1 MFLIILTFISAI
13 SISLIA
19 AGYSIIG
26 LATLFAGAA
35 TPIIAMGS
43 ALEVG
48 KLVAASWL
56 YHNWRR
62 NIPKSLKA
70 YLFTSIIVLIFITSV
85 GIFGF
90 LSKAHLDQVKPTAGN
105 TEQIALIDKKIK
117 QEEKIIER
125 AEKTLAQLDKALDVY
140 IDKEYVSRGLKERN
154 KQKEERDL
162 LNKSIDESMAKI
174 ADLNNSKSSINI
186 EQLKLEADVGPLK
199 YVAELIYGDNA
210 KDHFDSAVRII
221 ILILIF
227 VFDPLA
233 VLLLIASQYTFN
245 WAREQKGGGSLPP
258 KSDPDNS
265 PTSPTPGY
273 TDEEWDQAHRENYE
287 FDRAKVIDANE
298 PPEIVE
304 PEEPKEK
311 EKTTSELLMEG
322 FKEEQ
327 EQRAIEEQNEEW
339 ADMYAQADNTL
350 PKDSVAEQI
359 EDETLKELSNLDKWN
374 EWVEKANEEAEKN
387 PEEPKKELP
396 DTKNRIFYSAEV
408 EDQKKTPEGINYMKK
423 EGNKQVRKTSTPKS

>member
-1 MFLIILTFISAI
+1 MFLTLITFISAI

-19 AGYSIIG
+19 AGYSILG
-26 LATLFAGAA
+26 LATLFAGAYV
-35 TPIIAMGS
+35 PIIAMGS

-62 NIPKSLKA
+62 SIPKSLKI
-70 YLFTSIIVLIFITSV
+70 YLFSSIIILIFITSI

-105 TEQIALIDKKIK
+105 TEQIELIDKKIK

-162 LNKSIDESMAKI
+162 LNKSIDEAMAKI

-233 VLLLIASQYTFN
+233 VLLLIAAN
-245 WAREQKGGGSLPP
+245 ISLNQWRDKRDEN
-258 KSDPDNS
+258 KSD
-265 PTSPTPGY
+265 TM
-273 TDEEWDQAHRENYE
+273 
-287 FDRAKVIDANE
+287 DRALRRIEVLENRNKRLKVYKDLTKEFGDN
-298 PPEIVE
+298 PDEI
-304 PEEPKEK
+304 KLK
-311 EKTTSELLMEG
+311 LS
-322 FKEEQ
+322 
-327 EQRAIEEQNEEW
+327 
-339 ADMYAQADNTL
+339 
-350 PKDSVAEQI
+350 QI
-359 EDETLKELSNLDKWN
+359 YDWNNDKN
-374 EWVEKANEEAEKN
+374 
-387 PEEPKKELP
+387 
-396 DTKNRIFYSAEV
+396 
-408 EDQKKTPEGINYMKK
+408 
-423 EGNKQVRKTSTPKS
+423 

>member
-1 MFLIILTFISAI
+1 MFLTLVTFISAI

-19 AGYSIIG
+19 AGYSILG
-26 LATLFAGAA
+26 LATLFAGAYV
-35 TPIIAMGS
+35 PIIAMGS

-105 TEQIALIDKKIK
+105 TEQIALIDKKIR

-233 VLLLIASQYTFN
+233 VLLLIAAN
-245 WAREQKGGGSLPP
+245 ISLNQWRDKRDEN
-258 KSDPDNS
+258 KSDTMERALKRIEVLEGRNKRLKIYKDLTKEFGDNPD
-265 PTSPTPGY
+265 
-273 TDEEWDQAHRENYE
+273 
-287 FDRAKVIDANE
+287 
-298 PPEIVE
+298 EI
-304 PEEPKEK
+304 KLK
-311 EKTTSELLMEG
+311 LS
-322 FKEEQ
+322 
-327 EQRAIEEQNEEW
+327 
-339 ADMYAQADNTL
+339 
-350 PKDSVAEQI
+350 QI
-359 EDETLKELSNLDKWN
+359 YDWNNDKN
-374 EWVEKANEEAEKN
+374 
-387 PEEPKKELP
+387 
-396 DTKNRIFYSAEV
+396 
-408 EDQKKTPEGINYMKK
+408 
-423 EGNKQVRKTSTPKS
+423 